1 VASRLRLDQQFA
13 DAMASG
19 NFANGLVIGLLRYLE
34 ISRSEAQVSLDN
46 LGELTMAAKVDG
58 VNYTDNSRGG
68 DKEKRE
74 IVLNYS
80 HQENIYQ
87 LWRSLRFGDN
97 LQEWLQQQIAL
108 PANSLSKSPAE
119 TGQKEEK
126 TLRKEQ

>member
-1 VASRLRLDQQFA
+1 
-13 DAMASG
+13 
-19 NFANGLVIGLLRYLE
+19 VIGLLRYLE

-108 PANSLSKSPAE
+108 PANSLSKSPAAI
-119 TGQKEEK
+119 GQKEEK